1 MPQRTSSSWYDVTS
15 TRIDPRRAHYE
26 GRFMAQCVTC
36 GSELHPDR
44 AKKYNYCMKPECQ
57 EKNLKG
63 LNMVAIGVNKSAE
76 QYLLLDEQT
85 RNELASGKFAD
96 QRRGSFGTSV
106 PTSGPG
112 QAGPGQAGPGQA
124 GPGQAGPGQTG
135 PGQAGPGQA
144 GPGQAGTATAARPA
158 RPEPAQPGQPQ
169 PAQPQPAQPQP
180 GQPQPGQP
188 QPAQPQP
195 GRPQPGQPQ
204 PAQPQPEWRRPAP
217 PRPAV
222 TRAPRNPWTKSQER
236 LALLYN
242 EQGQRPEEIA
252 RKLGLSTYTVTQI
265 ILGSR
270 NRGKL

>member
-1 MPQRTSSSWYDVTS
+1 M
-15 TRIDPRRAHYE
+15 AH
-26 GRFMAQCVTC
+26 CVTC

-44 AKKYNYCMKPECQ
+44 AKKYNYCMKPDCQ
-57 EKNLKG
+57 EKNLKS
-63 LNMVAIGVNKSAE
+63 LTMVAVGVNKSAE

-85 RNELASGKFAD
+85 KDELASGKFAD

-106 PTSGPG
+106 PTSSPAEPG
-112 QAGPGQAGPGQA
+112 
-124 GPGQAGPGQTG
+124 TS
-135 PGQAGPGQA
+135 
-144 GPGQAGTATAARPA
+144 AAPRPT
-158 RPEPAQPGQPQ
+158 
-169 PAQPQPAQPQP
+169 
-180 GQPQPGQP
+180 
-188 QPAQPQP
+188 
-195 GRPQPGQPQ
+195 RPQP
-204 PAQPQPEWRRPAP
+204 ERRRPAP

-252 RKLGLSTYTVTQI
+252 RKLGLSTYIVTQI

>member
-1 MPQRTSSSWYDVTS
+1 
-15 TRIDPRRAHYE
+15 
-26 GRFMAQCVTC
+26 MAQCVTC

-85 RNELASGKFAD
+85 QNELASGKFAD

-106 PTSGPG
+106 PTSSRARRQAGTG
-112 QAGPGQAGPGQA
+112 QAGTGQAGTGQA
-124 GPGQAGPGQTG
+124 GT
-135 PGQAGPGQA
+135 
-144 GPGQAGTATAARPA
+144 GQAGTATAARPA
-158 RPEPAQPGQPQ
+158 RPEPAQPGR
-169 PAQPQPAQPQP
+169 AQPE
-180 GQPQPGQP
+180 
-188 QPAQPQP
+188 
-195 GRPQPGQPQ
+195 R
-204 PAQPQPEWRRPAP
+204 RRPAP